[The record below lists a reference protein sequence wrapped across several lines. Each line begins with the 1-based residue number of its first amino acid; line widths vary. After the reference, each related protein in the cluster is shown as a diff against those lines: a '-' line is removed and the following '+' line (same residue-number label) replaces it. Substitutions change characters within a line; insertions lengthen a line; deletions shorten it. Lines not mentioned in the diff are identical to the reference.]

1 MKKLYLL
8 HGSLG
13 SGKTTLLNKMLSNN
27 FFKKSVVIE
36 NEFASFSVDDFLISK
51 NDNSFGTDTITGG
64 CICCTSGQEFMNTLY
79 KLVDLSDVDRIIIES
94 TGVANSIEI
103 IKQLILSEGFESKFE
118 FGANIMLVDALED
131 DAKELVN
138 NKIKEIKLS
147 DLILVTKSD
156 IADIKKVSKLIS
168 IISTVNPNIQ
178 KSIKGDFN
186 SASPFVDGFESAVSK
201 KLKSNIDEYLSDDIQ
216 DTGANNYYV
225 MKLEGRIDD
234 QKVKSLVDELVEN
247 SEINVKRV
255 KGFYHNSDDES
266 IIVNGTKNNI
276 EYLRG
281 KSVLNE
287 SVIVIIG
294 ANINV
299 QKIEN
304 IKSKILNT
312 YE

>member
-13 SGKTTLLNKMLSNN
+13 AGKTTLLNKILSNN

-36 NEFASFSVDDFLISK
+36 NEFASFSVDGFLISK
-51 NDNSFGTDTITGG
+51 NDNSFRTDTITGG

-186 SASPFVDGFESAVSK
+186 SASLFIDGFESAVSK

-234 QKVKSLVDELVEN
+234 QKVKNLVDELVEN
-247 SEINVKRV
+247 SEINVKRI

-281 KSVLNE
+281 ESVLNE
-287 SVIVIIG
+287 NAIVIIG
-294 ANINV
+294 ANINA

-304 IKSKILNT
+304 VKSKILNT